1 MSIDMEKAVEK
12 DMSAINTDGTYE
24 YVDNEDIVIQDE
36 AEESI
41 EEQTEKTGNENVV
54 SMNEL

>member
-1 MSIDMEKAVEK
+1 MEKAVEK